1 MTKRAWLLFILICVI
16 WGVPYLFIKVAVDGG
31 LAPSFIAWSRI
42 VLAAA
47 VLLPI
52 GWRKLGGLRART
64 AAVFGYTACEVAVPF
79 VLIALGE
86 RYITSSLTAILVSTM
101 PLMVALLSLRL
112 LPGDRLTGKRVLG
125 LVLGFGGVVALLG
138 VDVSGRR
145 NELLGAALVL
155 MATLC
160 YAIAPI
166 IVNRW
171 LADLDPLG
179 PVTASLLIA
188 SAALLPGGIA
198 TFPQRLPPPTALW
211 AIAVLGVICTAL
223 GLVIFFRLIAEAGAS
238 RASVVTYVNPLV
250 AVVVGVLALGEHIGA
265 VSALGLVL
273 ILIGSWISTSSSAS
287 GHEVASLNSTTA

>member
-1 MTKRAWLLFILICVI
+1 
-16 WGVPYLFIKVAVDGG
+16 
-31 LAPSFIAWSRI
+31 
-42 VLAAA
+42 
-47 VLLPI
+47 
-52 GWRKLGGLRART
+52 
-64 AAVFGYTACEVAVPF
+64 
-79 VLIALGE
+79 
-86 RYITSSLTAILVSTM
+86 
-101 PLMVALLSLRL
+101 
-112 LPGDRLTGKRVLG
+112 
-125 LVLGFGGVVALLG
+125 VLGFGGVVTLLG

-160 YAIAPI
+160 YAIAPV

-188 SAALLPGGIA
+188 SAALLPAGIA

-273 ILIGSWISTSSSAS
+273 ILIGSWISTSGSAS